1 MSEDLREGGYSD
13 RATFLSNNAKI
24 YEESL
29 VKFKEKFQN
38 GDFKIKEELNYS
50 SEEEDIDVGIND
62 NISESE
68 DEAAM
73 DLTSDDKAL
82 ENLQKKG
89 VRSFGIDDILS
100 HKGSESIVR
109 PWDRVKEGPR
119 LAKEDAD
126 QGRSPLDA
134 LFSMAT
140 SFEALKQQ
148 SELERSQQFGR
159 KEDLKN
165 KKKRKSRTA
174 FTNAQIF
181 ELEKRFLYQKYLSPA
196 DRDEIALGLGLSN
209 GQVITWF
216 QNRRAKFKRDVEE
229 MKKDVE
235 KGAPAP
241 ISHHHPENMM
251 SRLPPPPPPFPTSLP
266 TSLPHPLPLFCL
278 APHLM
283 YPFHRASSPSSPSPP
298 MRSPIAVSPPIRVD
312 DSN

>member
-1 MSEDLREGGYSD
+1 MSEELTDGTFSD
-13 RATFLSNNAKI
+13 GTRMFSTNAKI

-29 VKFKEKFQN
+29 VKLKEKFN
-38 GDFKIKEELNYS
+38 SGEFKIKEEMNYS
-50 SEEEDIDVGIND
+50 SEEEDIDVGSHD
-62 NISESE
+62 NISESD

-73 DLTSDDKAL
+73 DLSSDDKD
-82 ENLQKKG
+82 NLKKKG

-100 HKGSESIVR
+100 HKASETIVR
-109 PWDRVKEGPR
+109 PWDRQKEQKLLQQSKGQ
-119 LAKEDAD
+119 E
-126 QGRSPLDA
+126 RSPLDA
-134 LFSMAT
+134 LFTMA
-140 SFEALKQQ
+140 SNFEALKQK
-148 SELERSQQFGR
+148 SDIERAQHFGR
-159 KEDLKN
+159 KEAAN

-174 FTNAQIF
+174 FTNSQIF

-216 QNRRAKFKRDVEE
+216 QNRRAKFKRDMEE
-229 MKKDVE
+229 LKKDVE
-235 KGAPAP
+235 KGNHGP
-241 ISHHHPENMM
+241 IPHQHPENMM
-251 SRLPPPPPPFPTSLP
+251 SRLPPPHQFPS
-266 TSLPHPLPLFCL
+266 SLPHPLPLFCL